1 MHPMQT
7 ANLPFLWR
15 RLGRVAVLMC
25 LTVALLLGLVSVLV
39 VLEGRRDDLRQ
50 ATVSRV
56 GAAIVLGA
64 ALVDGAPSPAFQARL
79 DHALDL
85 YRRGQVRQII
95 VTGGPSASSS
105 ISEAAAARTYL
116 LGRGLPPEVLLAE
129 ETSTSTLQNVQHS
142 APLIAANNIQSV
154 VLVSEPTHMLRA
166 LKMARDLGITAYS
179 SPSPGSERLLD
190 TAGSVIVEA
199 VKYFAYLFFAW

>member
-1 MHPMQT
+1 
-7 ANLPFLWR
+7 
-15 RLGRVAVLMC
+15 
-25 LTVALLLGLVSVLV
+25 
-39 VLEGRRDDLRQ
+39 
-50 ATVSRV
+50 
-56 GAAIVLGA
+56 
-64 ALVDGAPSPAFQARL
+64 
-79 DHALDL
+79 
-85 YRRGQVRQII
+85 
-95 VTGGPSASSS
+95 
-105 ISEAAAARTYL
+105 L